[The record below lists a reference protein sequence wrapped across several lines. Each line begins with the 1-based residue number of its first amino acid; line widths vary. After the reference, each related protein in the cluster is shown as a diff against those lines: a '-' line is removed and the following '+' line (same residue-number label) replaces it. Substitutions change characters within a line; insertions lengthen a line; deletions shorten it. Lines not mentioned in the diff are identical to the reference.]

1 MFKGDKKNLFVKQE
15 GAQVATAII
24 NKILSGSYWQK
35 QKELK
40 KKCFRRLKDAD
51 KLTGTTTWMFNLCSS
66 EIKYVQAIIVNEAL
80 QMTNHNFYILKVVW
94 SQMTERL

>member
-1 MFKGDKKNLFVKQE
+1 
-15 GAQVATAII
+15 
-24 NKILSGSYWQK
+24 
-35 QKELK
+35 
-40 KKCFRRLKDAD
+40 
-51 KLTGTTTWMFNLCSS
+51 MFNLCSS